1 MAPYRTA
8 DQKLAEVKPVTTE
21 QLHEAKQT
29 KIAPAQTP
37 TLTKPSPPPAQPILP
52 IHSVPANAD
61 LDTKARHF
69 DRMVSDLKKHVPVE
83 YEFRV
88 IASEWTDL
96 QMCDVCLTTYNLP
109 KSLDFNDV
117 YLLRT
122 QSDKEYYVNVR
133 LINGDE
139 IFPHNIYP
147 SVEMNS
153 MLMKHLN
160 VTPLERITLVSLQ
173 QFDNTVERIELSP
186 DRKVTYN
193 ETKDIEVAFKQFIVD
208 NTKLFPVLINQEQW
222 FVLPGCMVTVTIW
235 PEALKFCVL
244 DSEML
249 RRCRVQCVEKVT
261 VPPKCDDRKDVK
273 NGKDDEQCADV
284 ALEKYEEVISRSVNY
299 LKMFLCLDE
308 RNNCRKVHN
317 ILIEG
322 NENSGKSMVCRR
334 IFEKLKAKPFYCH
347 TDVFQCAQHQ
357 GRKVSRF

>member
-1 MAPYRTA
+1 M
-8 DQKLAEVKPVTTE
+8 
-21 QLHEAKQT
+21 
-29 KIAPAQTP
+29 
-37 TLTKPSPPPAQPILP
+37 PI
-52 IHSVPANAD
+52 
-61 LDTKARHF
+61 
-69 DRMVSDLKKHVPVE
+69 E

-88 IASEWTDL
+88 IANEWTDL

-109 KSLDFNDV
+109 KALDFNDV

-147 SVEMNS
+147 SIEMNTI
-153 MLMKHLN
+153 LMKHLN
-160 VTPLERITLVSLQ
+160 VTPLERVTLVSLQ
-173 QFDNTVERIELSP
+173 QFDNAVERIELSP
-186 DRKVTYN
+186 GRKVTYS

-235 PEALKFCVL
+235 PEALRFCVI

-249 RRCRVQCVEKVT
+249 RRCRIQCVEKVT
-261 VPPKCDDRKDVK
+261 VPPKIDDKK
-273 NGKDDEQCADV
+273 NGTVDDEPQCVDV
-284 ALEKYEEVISRSVNY
+284 TLEKYEEVVNRSVNY

-308 RNNCRKVHN
+308 RNSSRKVHN

-334 IFEKLKAKPFYCH
+334 IFEKLKVKPFYCH

-357 GRKVSRF
+357 GRKVSDCYGYSFLTFQFIATRFGWS